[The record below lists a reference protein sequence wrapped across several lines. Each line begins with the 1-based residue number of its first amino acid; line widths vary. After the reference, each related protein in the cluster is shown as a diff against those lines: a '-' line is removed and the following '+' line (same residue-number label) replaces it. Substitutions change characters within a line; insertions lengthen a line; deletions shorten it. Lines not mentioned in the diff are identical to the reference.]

1 MTTAATPQLKKYI
14 DIYKRYLP
22 ISTFPLVPFCIAAV
36 FQCFAWFGG
45 RFLGGFT
52 LWPRVLLLWLMAL
65 GEYTFMSP
73 AMNAAVEVLGLKE
86 NSLIIMYNVA
96 TLFVFAIISLTVFQ
110 NKYTWRHIV
119 AFILLIIAVYLV
131 NT

>member
-1 MTTAATPQLKKYI
+1 
-14 DIYKRYLP
+14 
-22 ISTFPLVPFCIAAV
+22 
-36 FQCFAWFGG
+36 
-45 RFLGGFT
+45 
-52 LWPRVLLLWLMAL
+52 
-65 GEYTFMSP
+65 MSP